1 MSTAA
6 APRLMTAEDLLA
18 MPDDGV
24 ERWLIRGQL
33 REKSGGKS
41 KTVRNRFHSRV
52 LMRIGQILL
61 DWLDRQPMP
70 RGQIVGGEAGFR
82 ISKNPDSVF
91 GVDVAYVSASVL
103 ALVSEDTSLIDG
115 VPILAVEI
123 LSPSDTH
130 EEVHEKVAD
139 YLKAGVALVWIVD
152 PDDQTVRIYRPDARP
167 ELFNADHE
175 LSGDPHLPGFR
186 VPVRRLF
193 E

>member
-1 MSTAA
+1 MSTAT
-6 APRLMTAEDLLA
+6 APTLMTTEDLLA
-18 MPDDGV
+18 MPENGV
-24 ERWLIRGQL
+24 DRWLIRGQL
-33 REKSGGKS
+33 REKPM
-41 KTVRNRFHSRV
+41 TVRNRFHSRI
-52 LMRIGQILL
+52 LIRIGQILL

-82 ISKNPDSVF
+82 VRKNPDTVF

-103 ALVSEDTSLIDG
+103 ALVSETTLIDG
-115 VPILAVEI
+115 VPTLAVEI

-130 EEVHEKVAD
+130 EEVHEKIGE

-152 PDDQTVRIYRPDARP
+152 PDDQAVRVYQPGARP

-175 LSGDPHLPGFR
+175 LSGEPHLPGFR

>member
-6 APRLMTAEDLLA
+6 APALMTTEDLLA
-18 MPDDGV
+18 MPDDGI

-33 REKSGGKS
+33 REKSGDKLM
-41 KTVRNRFHSRV
+41 TVRNRFHSRI
-52 LMRIGQILL
+52 LIRIGQILL

-91 GVDVAYVSASVL
+91 GVDVAYVSASVM
-103 ALVSEDTSLIDG
+103 ALVSEETTLIDG
-115 VPILAVEI
+115 VPTLAVEI

-130 EEVHEKVAD
+130 EEVHEKIGE

-152 PDDQTVRIYRPDARP
+152 PDDQAVRVYRPGSRP
-167 ELFNADHE
+167 EFFNADHE
-175 LSGDPHLPGFR
+175 LSGEPHLPGFR